1 MGRYPLDKRRNFV
14 YNNTNSKQQT
24 ANSKQ
29 QTANSKQ
36 QTAVDPSLSK
46 RVNSLRFLLIV
57 FVVIIHNGISAKS
70 FSQKNIMT
78 IIPDYVENVQKL
90 IGIVTAIAVPL
101 FFLFS
106 SYFLYIKEQKYGL
119 TMKKKCRTIV
129 LPYILWHILLIGF
142 YFAVSTLSFTKQY
155 FSPEKSI
162 ALWGAMDWL
171 KAFAGDYSDMEG
183 VISFP
188 FIYQFWFLRDLFI
201 LNVFFVLIKKLIDK
215 FPLCIFVIFSILWIN
230 NIRIYIVSPE
240 ALLFFAFGYYIVKY
254 NANIEKIDQI
264 KIFDLSVIYGITII
278 LEYLFIRNMPVLHK
292 VNIIIGCMFFLK
304 ISQCFIENI
313 KLYRILAWLEKY
325 QFIVYAI
332 HGIIIPQLLKIYI
345 KIVPLNGLY
354 ILLGY
359 FFMILFG
366 VFVSLFFGIILKKIF
381 PKLYGILTGGRI

>member
-1 MGRYPLDKRRNFV
+1 V
-14 YNNTNSKQQT
+14 YNNS
-24 ANSKQ
+24 NSKQ

-70 FSQKNIMT
+70 FSQRNIMT
-78 IIPDYVENVQKL
+78 IIPDYVENAQRL

-106 SYFLYIKEQKYGL
+106 SYFLYIKEQKYVP
-119 TMKKKCRTIV
+119 TMRKKCWTIV

-142 YFAVSTLSFTKQY
+142 YFIVSTLSFTKQY

-162 ALWGAMDWL
+162 ALWDVMDWL
-171 KAFAGDYSDMEG
+171 KAFVGDYSDMES

-215 FPLCIFVIFSILWIN
+215 FPLGIFVLSSILWIN

-240 ALLFFAFGYYIVKY
+240 ALLFFVFGYYIVKY
-254 NANIEKIDQI
+254 NISIKNIDQI
-264 KIFDLSVIYGITII
+264 KIFDFSIIYGITIN
-278 LEYLFIRNMPVLHK
+278 LEYLFIRSMPILHN
-292 VNIIIGCMFFLK
+292 VNIIIGCMFFLR
-304 ISQCFIENI
+304 ISQYFIENI
-313 KLYRILAWLEKY
+313 KLYKTLAWLEKY
-325 QFIVYAI
+325 QFVVYAI

-345 KIVPLNGLY
+345 RIVPLNGVY
-354 ILLGY
+354 IFLGY

-366 VFVSLFFGIILKKIF
+366 IFVSLVFGIVLKKIF